1 MYRPEGQEELIAT
14 RFRQA
19 LLAKSQ
25 MPHPVDREADQEE
38 RLTERLMVQLTP
50 RDLRALQAIA
60 DDMERPLAWVAR
72 RGIRLYIS
80 QILEAEATL
89 ARGDHIVEEMG
100 REASERRKAGEPESG
115 R

>member
-1 MYRPEGQEELIAT
+1 
-14 RFRQA
+14 
-19 LLAKSQ
+19 
-25 MPHPVDREADQEE
+25 
-38 RLTERLMVQLTP
+38 MVQLSP

-80 QILEAEATL
+80 RILEAEETL

-100 REASERRKAGEPESG
+100 REARERRKAGEQHKAGKQED
-115 R
+115 

>member
-1 MYRPEGQEELIAT
+1 M
-14 RFRQA
+14 
-19 LLAKSQ
+19 
-25 MPHPVDREADQEE
+25 ADQEE
-38 RLTERLMVQLTP
+38 RLTERLMVQLSP

-80 QILEAEATL
+80 QVLEAEETL

-100 REASERRKAGEPESG
+100 RERREAEERENG

>member
-1 MYRPEGQEELIAT
+1 MAEQEE
-14 RFRQA
+14 
-19 LLAKSQ
+19 K
-25 MPHPVDREADQEE
+25 
-38 RLTERLMVQLTP
+38 LTERLMVQLSP

-89 ARGDHIVEEMG
+89 ARGDDIIDGMRREDRMRGEAEE
-100 REASERRKAGEPESG
+100 
-115 R
+115 

>member
-1 MYRPEGQEELIAT
+1 M
-14 RFRQA
+14 
-19 LLAKSQ
+19 
-25 MPHPVDREADQEE
+25 ADQEE
-38 RLTERLMVQLTP
+38 RLTERVMVQLSP

-80 QILEAEATL
+80 KILEAEATL
-89 ARGDHIVEEMG
+89 ASGDHIVEEMQ
-100 REASERRKAGEPESG
+100 REARERRKAGDQDDG

>member
-1 MYRPEGQEELIAT
+1 
-14 RFRQA
+14 
-19 LLAKSQ
+19 
-25 MPHPVDREADQEE
+25 
-38 RLTERLMVQLTP
+38 MVQLSP

-89 ARGDHIVEEMG
+89 ASGDQIVEEMQ
-100 REASERRKAGEPESG
+100 REARERRKAEDQQED
-115 R
+115 

>member
-1 MYRPEGQEELIAT
+1 M
-14 RFRQA
+14 
-19 LLAKSQ
+19 
-25 MPHPVDREADQEE
+25 ADHEE
-38 RLTERLMVQLTP
+38 RLTERLMVQLSP

-80 QILEAEATL
+80 QILEAEETL
-89 ARGDHIVEEMG
+89 ARGDHIVKEMG
-100 REASERRKAGEPESG
+100 REARERRNTGEQDPG

>member
-1 MYRPEGQEELIAT
+1 M
-14 RFRQA
+14 
-19 LLAKSQ
+19 
-25 MPHPVDREADQEE
+25 ADQEE
-38 RLTERLMVQLTP
+38 RLTERLMVQLSP

-89 ARGDHIVEEMG
+89 ASGDKIVEKMRQEAHERSKMG
-100 REASERRKAGEPESG
+100 DEKDG

>member
-1 MYRPEGQEELIAT
+1 M
-14 RFRQA
+14 
-19 LLAKSQ
+19 
-25 MPHPVDREADQEE
+25 ADQEE
-38 RLTERLMVQLTP
+38 RLTERLMVQLSP

-89 ARGDHIVEEMG
+89 AQGDHIVEEMR
-100 REASERRKAGEPESG
+100 REARERREAEVREGG

>member
-1 MYRPEGQEELIAT
+1 M
-14 RFRQA
+14 
-19 LLAKSQ
+19 
-25 MPHPVDREADQEE
+25 ADQAE
-38 RLTERLMVQLTP
+38 RLTERLMVQLSP

-80 QILEAEATL
+80 QILEAEETL
-89 ARGDHIVEEMG
+89 ARGDHIVEEMR
-100 REASERRKAGEPESG
+100 REAQERRKAGDEKDG

>member
-1 MYRPEGQEELIAT
+1 M
-14 RFRQA
+14 
-19 LLAKSQ
+19 
-25 MPHPVDREADQEE
+25 ADQEE
-38 RLTERLMVQLTP
+38 RLTERLMVQLSP

-89 ARGDHIVEEMG
+89 AQGDRIVEEMQ
-100 REASERRKAGEPESG
+100 REARERRQAGEGKDG

>member
-1 MYRPEGQEELIAT
+1 M
-14 RFRQA
+14 
-19 LLAKSQ
+19 
-25 MPHPVDREADQEE
+25 ADQEE
-38 RLTERLMVQLTP
+38 RLTERLMVQLSP

-89 ARGDHIVEEMG
+89 ARGDHIVEGMR
-100 REASERRKAGEPESG
+100 REAPSAAKRGARG
-115 R
+115 RTVIR

>member
-1 MYRPEGQEELIAT
+1 M
-14 RFRQA
+14 
-19 LLAKSQ
+19 
-25 MPHPVDREADQEE
+25 ADQEE
-38 RLTERLMVQLTP
+38 RLTERLMVQLSP

-89 ARGDHIVEEMG
+89 AQR
-100 REASERRKAGEPESG
+100 
-115 R
+115 

>member
-1 MYRPEGQEELIAT
+1 M
-14 RFRQA
+14 
-19 LLAKSQ
+19 
-25 MPHPVDREADQEE
+25 ADHEE
-38 RLTERLMVQLTP
+38 RLTERLMVQLSP

-80 QILEAEATL
+80 QVLEAEETL
-89 ARGDHIVEEMG
+89 ARGDHIVEEMR
-100 REASERRKAGEPESG
+100 REARERREAGEQQKG

>member
-1 MYRPEGQEELIAT
+1 
-14 RFRQA
+14 
-19 LLAKSQ
+19 
-25 MPHPVDREADQEE
+25 
-38 RLTERLMVQLTP
+38 MVQLSP

-80 QILEAEATL
+80 KILEAEATL
-89 ARGDHIVEEMG
+89 AGGDDIVKEMQ
-100 REASERRKAGEPESG
+100 REARERRKAGDQDDG